1 MSQSF
6 NLLKFT
12 HLASPSPSRSHV
24 LLRTWRQTLTCPA
37 IRSFITKS
45 RHSYTVLF
53 TSLGV
58 NSIVAST
65 FSTGCDLGGYQ
76 RAIRGHHTANSL
88 LKKKIPGMI
97 SPEQQHM
104 PLSPDSQVYQS
115 IHREVLAPAQW
126 LPKILKLGGDLWAC
140 DPLRVEK
147 RRRERDGKEQR
158 RE

>member
-1 MSQSF
+1 MVVFSGPPHPCPSRGTICLFHPILKKAIRAHQCPQSF

-12 HLASPSPSRSHV
+12 HPASPSPSRSHV

-37 IRSFITKS
+37 IWPFTTGS
-45 RHSYTVLF
+45 RHSYTFLF

-65 FSTGCDLGGYQ
+65 FSTGCDLGGSQ
-76 RAIRGHHTANSL
+76 RAIRGHRTANTL
-88 LKKKIPGMI
+88 LKKKIPGML

-115 IHREVLAPAQW
+115 IHCEVLAPAQ
-126 LPKILKLGGDLWAC
+126 
-140 DPLRVEK
+140 
-147 RRRERDGKEQR
+147 
-158 RE
+158 